1 MKRLGIFCCYD
12 VNGVVD
18 DYVYYLLNDI
28 NENLDELYI
37 VSNAS
42 LSKESI
48 YKLSKITDNDIIF
61 RDNVGFDARAW
72 REAMFNIG
80 FITLSKFDEVILFND
95 SFFGPIY
102 PFKEMFD
109 KMENEDVDFWG
120 ITEHGEAP
128 NLKNLCP
135 YGYRPRHLQSY
146 FLVFRKN
153 LLESDEFRNYWLNLP
168 QFKNREE
175 LTFKFE
181 AVLTKH
187 FEDLEYKWKA
197 YVDSED
203 LEESRQKAMNLYA
216 FDMYNLV
223 SNRALPVLKK
233 KSFKVGRK
241 INLRYN
247 MASDLSNTLTYIEKN
262 TNYDTSLIYRHLL
275 RTMDPSLVVDNLNLV
290 KIIPKDESSD
300 YITDKKVLIIVHLYY
315 EDIWEYA
322 FNYLKNVP
330 SYVDILITT
339 DTNPKREFFKY
350 NIAKNL
356 ENNVKVIKIEPR
368 GRDMA
373 SLLVGA
379 SDIVK
384 KYDYFCFM
392 HDKKSQGKEYITVG
406 ATFRDVLWENNLA
419 SSGYINGIVK
429 EFDDNPSLGLVV
441 PPKIYHGT
449 YFNDYITN
457 FWSVNF
463 KEATEVLDQ
472 MGIVSN
478 INRGFP
484 PLSIGNC
491 FWAKYDA
498 LKPLFALCWDY
509 EDFPGEPMP
518 GNGTVSHALER
529 IYGYVA
535 ASEGYYTKFIMTDEY
550 ANSEIFNYSYMFE
563 NIIGNIKPVTLQY
576 FVYSRGFFGFVNS
589 IKNGFTKIRNSL
601 K

>member
-203 LEESRQKAMNLYA
+203 L
-216 FDMYNLV
+216 
-223 SNRALPVLKK
+223 
-233 KSFKVGRK
+233 
-241 INLRYN
+241 
-247 MASDLSNTLTYIEKN
+247 
-262 TNYDTSLIYRHLL
+262 
-275 RTMDPSLVVDNLNLV
+275 
-290 KIIPKDESSD
+290 
-300 YITDKKVLIIVHLYY
+300 
-315 EDIWEYA
+315 
-322 FNYLKNVP
+322 
-330 SYVDILITT
+330 
-339 DTNPKREFFKY
+339 
-350 NIAKNL
+350 
-356 ENNVKVIKIEPR
+356 
-368 GRDMA
+368 
-373 SLLVGA
+373 
-379 SDIVK
+379 
-384 KYDYFCFM
+384 
-392 HDKKSQGKEYITVG
+392 
-406 ATFRDVLWENNLA
+406 
-419 SSGYINGIVK
+419 
-429 EFDDNPSLGLVV
+429 
-441 PPKIYHGT
+441 
-449 YFNDYITN
+449 
-457 FWSVNF
+457 
-463 KEATEVLDQ
+463 
-472 MGIVSN
+472 
-478 INRGFP
+478 
-484 PLSIGNC
+484 
-491 FWAKYDA
+491 
-498 LKPLFALCWDY
+498 
-509 EDFPGEPMP
+509 
-518 GNGTVSHALER
+518 
-529 IYGYVA
+529 
-535 ASEGYYTKFIMTDEY
+535 
-550 ANSEIFNYSYMFE
+550 
-563 NIIGNIKPVTLQY
+563 
-576 FVYSRGFFGFVNS
+576 
-589 IKNGFTKIRNSL
+589 
-601 K
+601 